1 MANRE
6 YLSTQAG
13 SIKREHAAITS
24 TGATDA
30 NLLVALNADGHIDA
44 SMLPTDVMRVSV
56 YDTDGNG
63 VVDHAPWSG
72 ISDGPASTPAQID
85 AAVGRAHEHIN
96 GTVLDATTEAFTT
109 ALKS

>member
-30 NLLVALNADGHIDA
+30 NLLVALNADG
-44 SMLPTDVMRVSV
+44 
-56 YDTDGNG
+56 
-63 VVDHAPWSG
+63 
-72 ISDGPASTPAQID
+72 QID
-85 AAVGRAHEHIN
+85 SDQIPIEVDQGSTTVTGIDCRIGLNNIGERNIAFAKAAVECTEHPQRH
-96 GTVLDATTEAFTT
+96 TVFQAKGVANTNHRLAQQQIF
-109 ALKS
+109 